1 MGKTFIHIQKAK
13 FRIGFDIGLKYE
25 LHCKRH
31 NAEIKYFAPLRA
43 EKISKTFDKLN
54 NFAE

>member
-43 EKISKTFDKLN
+43 EKVSKTFNKLN